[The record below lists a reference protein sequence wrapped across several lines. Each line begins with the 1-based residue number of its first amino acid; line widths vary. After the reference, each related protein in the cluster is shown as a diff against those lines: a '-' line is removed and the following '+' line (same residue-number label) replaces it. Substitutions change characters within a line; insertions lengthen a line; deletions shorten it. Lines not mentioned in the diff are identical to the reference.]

1 MKRKAIAG
9 RARAMRVIGF
19 IGFTGGRKSSVT
31 LNDPVRLIG
40 DTLDVAAWCRDLLPA
55 PRRAG

>member
-1 MKRKAIAG
+1 
-9 RARAMRVIGF
+9 MRVIGF

-31 LNDPVRLIG
+31 LNDAVRLIG
-40 DTLDVAAWCRDLLPA
+40 ETLDVAAWCRDLLPA